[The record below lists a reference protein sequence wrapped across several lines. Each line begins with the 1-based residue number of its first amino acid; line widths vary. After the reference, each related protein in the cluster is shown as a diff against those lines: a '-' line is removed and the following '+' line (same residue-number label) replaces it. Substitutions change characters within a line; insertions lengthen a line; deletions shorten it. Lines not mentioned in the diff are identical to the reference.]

1 VCLEISGQPK
11 CFAPG
16 EKTALNLPD
25 GRYSA
30 AAWVRVR
37 RRHIYQRLAALRFR
51 THARVLRVITRVL
64 ADICFGVASPP
75 SASSAAARTPLL
87 DLAVPRR
94 DRLASEHHD
103 EVWPRRTP
111 THAGRCRRCRRGCPW
126 AASAR
131 SAARRPRASPSHL
144 LVAACRG
151 HWSPFLLT
159 HARRHRRATVLQR
172 IATALQRRAT
182 ALRRRATALSR
193 FQHACDPLATRSRR
207 ACDATCLRHG
217 MVAKQRNATH
227 FSFSVRRPTAAELG
241 VLSPTPDQ
249 AIPLPLNTASA

>member
-1 VCLEISGQPK
+1 MCLEISGQPK

-37 RRHIYQRLAALRFR
+37 RRHMYQSLAALRFR

-94 DRLASEHHD
+94 VRLVSEHHD
-103 EVWPRRTP
+103 EVWPLALLPKLAAAAAAAEGAIGPHRRDRLHGSRALLRRTY
-111 THAGRCRRCRRGCPW
+111 
-126 AASAR
+126 
-131 SAARRPRASPSHL
+131 
-144 LVAACRG
+144 
-151 HWSPFLLT
+151 
-159 HARRHRRATVLQR
+159 
-172 IATALQRRAT
+172 
-182 ALRRRATALSR
+182 
-193 FQHACDPLATRSRR
+193 
-207 ACDATCLRHG
+207 
-217 MVAKQRNATH
+217 
-227 FSFSVRRPTAAELG
+227 
-241 VLSPTPDQ
+241 
-249 AIPLPLNTASA
+249 